1 MDHQTEEDRIV
12 GEIAANLA
20 EMGRTI
26 AALKKRISALAEHIR
41 RAGV

>member
-26 AALKKRISALAEHIR
+26 AALKKRFSALAALIGK
-41 RAGV
+41 AGV